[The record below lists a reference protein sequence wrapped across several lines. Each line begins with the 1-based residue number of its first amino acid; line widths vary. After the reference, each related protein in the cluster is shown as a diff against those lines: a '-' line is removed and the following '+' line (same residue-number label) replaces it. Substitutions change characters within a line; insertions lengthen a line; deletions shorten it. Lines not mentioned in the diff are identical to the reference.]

1 MSTLLH
7 ETSVPLPLP
16 VQSSSDWQDLDLDV
30 TATVNAVV
38 GTVRPNAVLV
48 YVVVPSK
55 SPELDIDDVRLM
67 EWRRPLATAD
77 GLWVPADALRG
88 KPRAQITVEQSGCG
102 TPTG

>member
-7 ETSVPLPLP
+7 ETSIPLIVPD
-16 VQSSSDWQDLDLDV
+16 SSGWQDIDLDV

-38 GTVRPNAVLV
+38 EGIRPNAVLV
-48 YVVVPSK
+48 YVVVPRG

-67 EWRRPLATAD
+67 EWRRLSPGAD

-88 KPRAQITVEQSGCG
+88 TPRTQISVEQSGCEA
-102 TPTG
+102 PTG